1 MRCPG
6 GVAPSFSGYVRITA
20 VQVMTKVV
28 NRVYNP
34 DIEAMDRGKLAE
46 LQLERLQET
55 VKRCEEMVPFYR
67 AKMRELELSW
77 KDIKSLDDVK
87 KLPLTTKDDLRE
99 SYPFGLF
106 AVPTRDIV
114 RIHAS
119 SGTTGQ
125 PTVVG
130 YTQKDIEV
138 WSELVARALVSGM
151 ADSSDI
157 VQVAYGYGLFTGGL
171 GLHYGVEKLGGSVI
185 PISGGN
191 TKRQIRMMVDLGT
204 TVLCCT
210 PSYALFMAET
220 ADEMGVD
227 FKQLKLKSG
236 IFGAEPWSDRM
247 RDKIERLLNLSAFDI
262 YGLSEVMGPGVS
274 MECEHK
280 NGLHIFEDAFL
291 AETIDPAT
299 GESLPMGEQGE
310 LVFTTVNK
318 EGMPLIR
325 YRTRDIT
332 SLHDEPCPCGRTH
345 VRMKRVRGRTDDMLI
360 IRGVNVFPSQ
370 IETVLMDIEGISPHY
385 QITVDRM
392 GGLDIIEV
400 QVEVSEDMFSDRI
413 RGLEEWQ
420 EVIQAEI
427 ESYLGIAVRV
437 ILVEPRSIARSEG
450 KAVRVIDN
458 REL

>member
-1 MRCPG
+1 
-6 GVAPSFSGYVRITA
+6 
-20 VQVMTKVV
+20 MTKVV
-28 NRVYNP
+28 NGVYNP
-34 DIEAMDRGKLAE
+34 EIEAMDRSKLAE
-46 LQLERLQET
+46 IQLERLKET

-67 AKMRELELSW
+67 MKMRELELDW
-77 KDIKSLDDVK
+77 KDIKSLDDVV
-87 KLPLTTKDDLRE
+87 KLPFTTKDDLRE
-99 SYPFGLF
+99 NYPFGMF

-130 YTQKDIEV
+130 YTSHDIEA
-138 WSELVARALVSGM
+138 WSELMARSLVAGM
-151 ADSSDI
+151 ADPSDI
-157 VQVAYGYGLFTGGL
+157 IQVAYGYGLFTGGL
-171 GLHYGVEKLGGSVI
+171 GFHYGVEKLGGSVI

-220 ADEMGVD
+220 ASEMGID

-274 MECEHK
+274 VECEQK

-291 AETIDPAT
+291 AETIDPKT
-299 GESLPMGEQGE
+299 GEKLPLGEQGE
-310 LVFTTVNK
+310 LVFTSLNK
-318 EGMPLIR
+318 QGMPLIR

-332 SLHDEPCPCGRTH
+332 SLHDEPCACGRTH
-345 VRMKRVRGRTDDMLI
+345 MRMKRVRGRTDDMLI
-360 IRGVNVFPSQ
+360 IRGVNIFPSQ
-370 IETVLMDIEGISPHY
+370 IETVLMQIEGISPHY
-385 QITVDRM
+385 QIIIDRE
-392 GGLDIIEV
+392 GGMDVMEI
-400 QVEVSEDMFSDRI
+400 QVEVSEEMFSDRI
-413 RGLEEWQ
+413 RGLEQWQ
-420 EVIQAEI
+420 ELIQGEI
-427 ESYLGIAVRV
+427 ESYLGIGVKVA
-437 ILVEPRSIARSEG
+437 LVELRSIARSEG

>member
-1 MRCPG
+1 
-6 GVAPSFSGYVRITA
+6 
-20 VQVMTKVV
+20 VV
-28 NRVYNP
+28 NLVYNP
-34 DIEAMDRGKLAE
+34 EIEAMDRGKLAE
-46 LQLERLQET
+46 IQLERLKET

-67 AKMRELELSW
+67 MKFRELELDW
-77 KDIKSLDDVK
+77 KDIESLDDVV
-87 KLPLTTKDDLRE
+87 KLPFTTKDDLRE
-99 SYPFGLF
+99 NYPFGMF
-106 AVPTRDIV
+106 AVPTKDIV

-130 YTQKDIEV
+130 YTSHDIEA
-138 WSELVARALVSGM
+138 WSELMARSLVAGK
-151 ADSSDI
+151 ADPSDI
-157 VQVAYGYGLFTGGL
+157 IQVAYGYGLFTGGL
-171 GLHYGVEKLGGSVI
+171 GFHYGVEKLGGSVI

-210 PSYALFMAET
+210 PSYALYMAET

-274 MECEHK
+274 IECEQK
-280 NGLHIFEDAFL
+280 NGLHIFEDSFL
-291 AETIDPAT
+291 AETIDSST
-299 GESLPMGEQGE
+299 GERLPMGEQGE
-310 LVFTTVNK
+310 LVFTSLNK
-318 EGMPLIR
+318 QGMPLIR

-332 SLHDEPCPCGRTH
+332 SLHDEPCACGRTH
-345 VRMKRVRGRTDDMLI
+345 MRMKRVRGRTDDMLI

-370 IETVLMDIEGISPHY
+370 IETVLMQMEGISPHY
-385 QITVDRM
+385 QITVDRE
-392 GGLDIIEV
+392 GGLDVMEV

-413 RGLEEWQ
+413 RGLEQWQ
-420 EVIQAEI
+420 EHIQNEI
-427 ESYLGIAVRV
+427 ESHLGIGVRV
-437 ILVEPRSIARSEG
+437 ALVEPRSIARSEG

>member
-1 MRCPG
+1 M
-6 GVAPSFSGYVRITA
+6 
-20 VQVMTKVV
+20 
-28 NRVYNP
+28 YNP
-34 DIEAMDRGKLAE
+34 EIEAMDRSKLAE
-46 LQLERLQET
+46 IQLERLKET

-67 AKMRELELSW
+67 MKMRELELDW
-77 KDIKSLDDVK
+77 KDIKSLDDVV
-87 KLPLTTKDDLRE
+87 KLPFTTKDDLRE
-99 SYPFGLF
+99 NYPFGMF

-130 YTQKDIEV
+130 YTSHDIEA
-138 WSELVARALVSGM
+138 WSELMARSLVAGM
-151 ADSSDI
+151 ADPSDI
-157 VQVAYGYGLFTGGL
+157 IQVAYGYGLFTGGL
-171 GLHYGVEKLGGSVI
+171 GFHYGVEKLGGSVI

-220 ADEMGVD
+220 ASEMGID

-274 MECEHK
+274 IECEQK

-291 AETIDPAT
+291 AETIDPKT
-299 GESLPMGEQGE
+299 GEKLPLGEQGE
-310 LVFTTVNK
+310 LVFTSLNK
-318 EGMPLIR
+318 QGMPLIR
-325 YRTRDIT
+325 YRTRDIS
-332 SLHDEPCPCGRTH
+332 SLHDEPCACGRTH
-345 VRMKRVRGRTDDMLI
+345 MRMRRVRGRTDDMLI

-370 IETVLMDIEGISPHY
+370 IETVLMQIEGISPHY
-385 QITVDRM
+385 QIIINRE
-392 GGLDIIEV
+392 GGMDVMEV
-400 QVEVSEDMFSDRI
+400 QVEVSEEMFSDRI
-413 RGLEEWQ
+413 RGLEQWQ
-420 EVIQAEI
+420 ELIQGEI
-427 ESYLGIAVRV
+427 ESYLGIGVKVA
-437 ILVEPRSIARSEG
+437 LVELRSIARSEG

>member
-1 MRCPG
+1 
-6 GVAPSFSGYVRITA
+6 
-20 VQVMTKVV
+20 
-28 NRVYNP
+28 VYNP
-34 DIEAMDRGKLAE
+34 EIETMDRAQLSE
-46 LQLERLQET
+46 LQLTRLKDT

-67 AKMRELELSW
+67 MKLREREISW
-77 KDIKSLDDVK
+77 KDIKSLDDIE
-87 KLPLTTKDDLRE
+87 KLPFTTKDDLRE
-99 SYPFGLF
+99 NYPFGMF

-119 SGTTGQ
+119 SGTTGI

-130 YTQKDIEV
+130 YTRRDIDV
-138 WSELVARALVSGM
+138 WAELVARCLSACN

-157 VQVAYGYGLFTGGL
+157 IQVAYGYGLFTGGL
-171 GLHYGVEKLGGSVI
+171 GLHYGVEKMGASVI

-191 TKRQIRMMVDLGT
+191 TKRQIRMMADLGA

-220 ADEMGVD
+220 AQEMDID
-227 FKQLKLKSG
+227 FKELKLKSG
-236 IFGAEPWSDRM
+236 VFGAEPWSDRM

-274 MECEHK
+274 IECEYK
-280 NGLHIFEDAFL
+280 NGLHIFEDAFI
-291 AETIDPAT
+291 AETIDPGTQKKTAV
-299 GESLPMGEQGE
+299 GEQGE
-310 LVFTTVNK
+310 LVFTTINK
-318 EGMPLIR
+318 HGMPLIR

-332 SLHDEPCPCGRTH
+332 TLSDDACPCGRTH
-345 VRMKRVRGRTDDMLI
+345 VRMQRVRGRSDDMLI

-370 IETVLMDIEGISPHY
+370 IETVLMQIEGISPHY
-385 QITVDRM
+385 QIIVEREA
-392 GGLDIIEV
+392 GLDMLEV
-400 QVEVSEDMFSDRI
+400 QVEVSEEMFSDRI

-427 ESYLGIAVRV
+427 ESYLGIGVKV
-437 ILVEPRSIARSEG
+437 MLMEPRSIARSEG

-458 REL
+458 RDI

>member
-1 MRCPG
+1 
-6 GVAPSFSGYVRITA
+6 
-20 VQVMTKVV
+20 MTKVV
-28 NRVYNP
+28 NGVYNP
-34 DIEAMDRGKLAE
+34 EIEAMDRSKLAE
-46 LQLERLQET
+46 IQLERLKET

-67 AKMRELELSW
+67 MKMRELELDW
-77 KDIKSLDDVK
+77 KDIKSLDDVV
-87 KLPLTTKDDLRE
+87 KLPFTTKDDLRE
-99 SYPFGLF
+99 NYPFGMF

-130 YTQKDIEV
+130 YTSHDIEA
-138 WSELVARALVSGM
+138 WSELMARSLVAGM
-151 ADSSDI
+151 ADPSDI
-157 VQVAYGYGLFTGGL
+157 IQVAYGYGLFTGGL
-171 GLHYGVEKLGGSVI
+171 GFHYGVEKLGGSVI

-220 ADEMGVD
+220 ASEMGID

-274 MECEHK
+274 IECEQK

-291 AETIDPAT
+291 AETIDPKT
-299 GESLPMGEQGE
+299 GEKLPLGEQGE
-310 LVFTTVNK
+310 LVFTSLNK
-318 EGMPLIR
+318 QGMPLIR
-325 YRTRDIT
+325 YRTRDIS
-332 SLHDEPCPCGRTH
+332 SLHDEPCACGRTH
-345 VRMKRVRGRTDDMLI
+345 MRMRRVRGRTDDMLI

-370 IETVLMDIEGISPHY
+370 IETVLMQIEGISPHY
-385 QITVDRM
+385 QIIINRE
-392 GGLDIIEV
+392 GGMDVMEV
-400 QVEVSEDMFSDRI
+400 QVEVSEEMFSDRI
-413 RGLEEWQ
+413 RGLEQWQ
-420 EVIQAEI
+420 ELIQGEI
-427 ESYLGIAVRV
+427 ESYLGIGVKVA
-437 ILVEPRSIARSEG
+437 LVELRSIARSEG